1 MSGIDPTVLEKLD
14 AVMSDPSLGDKI
26 NAIISGTSPAA
37 KEKGDAPKEQPSSED
52 SGYGS
57 SPPAEM
63 RSAGGLPCGG
73 ACETQSPPPPCPCK
87 PPPPPCST
95 VKNGRAL
102 LLALKPYMDEKRCE
116 KIDKILSAM
125 KLAEMFETMSK
136 IL

>member
-1 MSGIDPTVLEKLD
+1 MSGIDPAVLEKLG

-37 KEKGDAPKEQPSSED
+37 NEKGDAPKEEQASAEN
-52 SGYGS
+52 SGYGG
-57 SPPAEM
+57 PASADV
-63 RSAGGLPCGG
+63 RSAGARPCGG
-73 ACETQSPPPPCPCK
+73 ACETQNPPPCRPR
-87 PPPPPCST
+87 PSCST